1 MIQRVIV
8 LFFIYILIFFS
19 YCSINSPA
27 QAEDIIPVAQK
38 QTTLKVNSINF
49 DNSDSIIFLGT
60 SGGDNSSEIKK
71 AYMDS
76 DSKPA
81 KHYDDWQKDY
91 ETGLY
96 DEYGDPIYRSVF
108 STSGGQYDPGIY
120 ESYWSENG
128 PINETRIG

>member
-1 MIQRVIV
+1 MDSNKVLIICLTVIV
-8 LFFIYILIFFS
+8 VLGIFLGAFYIM
-19 YCSINSPA
+19 NSN
-27 QAEDIIPVAQK
+27 
-38 QTTLKVNSINF
+38 NSNDMS
-49 DNSDSIIFLGT
+49 DNSDLNLSDI
-60 SGGDNSSEIKK
+60 SEDNSSEIKK

-76 DSKPA
+76 DSQPA

-120 ESYWSENG
+120 EAYWSSNG